1 MQIEPEICIGP
12 PGCGKTFTL
21 LGVVDD
27 ELSNGTPPDRIGLV
41 TFTRRAADEAR
52 ERAAKK
58 FGLTARQLPYFKT
71 LHSLCFGALG
81 LTSADVMEGKALLE
95 FGDWIGVKVSGRGS
109 LEEGSSFGFEVGDRV
124 LFLINLARVRG
135 VGLRQQYD
143 LGQDLD
149 LPWNLV
155 ERVARGLDEYKRV
168 RGLIDFTDMLQ
179 TFVDSDW
186 SARLDVLLVDEGQD
200 LSALQWSVV
209 ARLAKGVRRLVVAGD
224 DDQAIFRWAGADVE
238 QLIAMRGR
246 ERVLGQSWRVPASVQ
261 VVAHEVLG
269 RVKHRR
275 PKEWSPRPEAGEV
288 TRVQRLDDVDVK
300 PGDDVLVLCRNSS
313 YLRDDAA
320 ALFRSE
326 GILFEWRG
334 QPSVRGGVIDAVR
347 LWERLRRGDA
357 VTVDEAVQVY
367 ELMAAGE
374 GYARGAKKLPGFT
387 DREALVTLD
396 QLKARGGLLT
406 DVIWHDAL
414 TRVTLEERAYMLKAL
429 RRGEHLTRRPTV
441 RLSTIHGSKGGQAE
455 HVVLMRDMAFR
466 SWREGEA
473 APEDEARVFYVGVTR
488 AKQKLT
494 IVAPQTRRSYDI

>member
-1 MQIEPEICIGP
+1 MIEPEICIGP

-21 LGVVDD
+21 LNMVDE
-27 ELSNGTPPDRIGLV
+27 ELGAGTPPDRIGLV
-41 TFTRRAADEAR
+41 TFTRRAAEEAR
-52 ERAAKK
+52 DRAAKK
-58 FGLTARQLPYFKT
+58 FNLTPRQLPYFKT

-81 LTSADVMEGKALLE
+81 LTSADVMEGRALLE
-95 FGDWIGVKVSGRGS
+95 FGDWMGLKVSGRGS
-109 LEEGSSFGFEVGDRV
+109 LDEGSSFGFEVGDRC

-135 VGLRQQYD
+135 VTLRQQYD
-143 LGQDLD
+143 ASTDYD
-149 LPWNLV
+149 LPWNVV
-155 ERVARGLDEYKRV
+155 ERTARGLEEYKRA

-179 TFVDSDW
+179 TFVDSEW
-186 SARLDVLLVDEGQD
+186 SARLDVLLVDEAQD
-200 LSALQWSVV
+200 LSALQWKVV
-209 ARLAKGVRRLVVAGD
+209 ERLSKGVRRLVVAGD

-238 QLIAMRGR
+238 QLISMRGGD
-246 ERVLGQSWRVPASVQ
+246 RVLGQSWRVPAAVQ
-261 VVAHEVLG
+261 AVASEVLS

-275 PKEWSPRPEAGEV
+275 PKEWRARPEEGSV
-288 TRVQRLDDVDVK
+288 DRVQRLDDVDVQ
-300 PGDDVLVLCRNSS
+300 PGDDVLVLCRNST

-334 QPSVRGGVIDAVR
+334 QPSVRGAVIDAVR
-347 LWERLRRGDA
+347 LWERLRRGDT
-357 VTVDEAVQVY
+357 VSVDEAVQVY
-367 ELMAAGE
+367 DMMAAGE
-374 GYARGAKKLPGFT
+374 GYARGAKKLPGFQ
-387 DREALVTLD
+387 DRDAQVGLAD
-396 QLKARGGLLT
+396 LKARGGLLT

-441 RLSTIHGSKGGQAE
+441 RLSTIHGSKGGQAD

-494 IVAPQTRRSYDI
+494 IVAPQTRRSYDV